1 MFQSLIQKTKI
12 LSTSLNIG
20 FGALARKITGEFKP
34 LPLTASWHDDYTLP
48 NKLPGNLKYKRRNKK
63 KHRGKVRKERVR
75 EPSENIAKP
84 VQKWWDYD
92 GIGRYKSRYHKF
104 QVNMML
110 RDTQNRRVFE
120 KYNQERVLVNSIWK
134 NDILPKE
141 LRDFAYDQVFHMP
154 RAAQITRL
162 NRRCTVT
169 GRARGNF
176 HQFRV
181 SRFIFRNEADAGRL
195 SGAMRAYWMKGSDIQ
210 PNPNRDY

>member
-1 MFQSLIQKTKI
+1 
-12 LSTSLNIG
+12 
-20 FGALARKITGEFKP
+20 
-34 LPLTASWHDDYTLP
+34 
-48 NKLPGNLKYKRRNKK
+48 
-63 KHRGKVRKERVR
+63 
-75 EPSENIAKP
+75 
-84 VQKWWDYD
+84 
-92 GIGRYKSRYHKF
+92 
-104 QVNMML
+104 MML